1 MELCESNLYI
11 GTNEGSVLKFSGE
24 SDDSLTVS
32 TVRKT
37 KSRDLGPKS
46 PVTFLRS
53 ASALD
58 RLLALC
64 DSTLMVLNSN
74 DLTSLSLSG
83 AHKMRGV
90 QACCINENPTVDD
103 PFAVQM
109 CLGKNIILSLVY
121 FAIKI

>member
-1 MELCESNLYI
+1 MSSPGVFELEPLVEPASLPSGIKVTCMELCEQNLYI
-11 GTNEGSVLKFSGE
+11 GTNEGSVFKFSGE
-24 SDDSLTVS
+24 SDSSLTVTS
-32 TVRKT
+32 VRKS

-74 DLTSLSLSG
+74 DLSSP
-83 AHKMRGV
+83 H
-90 QACCINENPTVDD
+90 
-103 PFAVQM
+103 
-109 CLGKNIILSLVY
+109 
-121 FAIKI
+121 

>member
-1 MELCESNLYI
+1 MELCEQNLYI
-11 GTNEGSVLKFSGE
+11 GTNEGSVFKFSGE
-24 SDDSLTVS
+24 SDSSLTVTS
-32 TVRKT
+32 VRKS

-74 DLTSLSLSG
+74 DLSSLSLSG
-83 AHKMRGV
+83 SHKMRGV

-109 CLGKNIILSLVY
+109 CLGKYNLHAYVLI
-121 FAIKI
+121 FC

>member
-1 MELCESNLYI
+1 MELCEDCLFI
-11 GTNEGSVLKFSGE
+11 GTNDGSIIKYSTASPNEPLS
-24 SDDSLTVS
+24 VS
-32 TVRKT
+32 SIRLE

-64 DSTLMVLNSN
+64 DSTLMVLNAK

-83 AHKMRGV
+83 SHKMRNV
-90 QACCINENPTVDD
+90 QACCINENPTLDD
-103 PFAVQM
+103 PFA
-109 CLGKNIILSLVY
+109 GKIYNQDALKNLEHT
-121 FAIKI
+121 

>member
-109 CLGKNIILSLVY
+109 CLGKNISVC
-121 FAIKI
+121 FF